1 MKKIKNI
8 FKNKVTRNASWM
20 IIGRIY
26 QMSLSFVVSMLTARY
41 LGPSNYGLINY
52 ASSFTSFFSTF
63 CVLGINSVIVKNF
76 IDHPNEE
83 GKTTGSAIGVRMIS
97 SICSVVLIM
106 VATLFL
112 DREERTTHLVV
123 LLLGLG
129 AIPQVF
135 DTLNYWFQAKL
146 ESKYAA
152 IASAIGYTVMM
163 GYKISLLVFQKNV
176 VWFAAASS
184 IEYLVVAV
192 CLYYNYRRHGGPS
205 LSFSWRKVKELLN
218 SSHHFILV
226 SLMVSIY

>member
-41 LGPSNYGLINY
+41 LGPSNYGLVNY

-97 SICSVVLIM
+97 SICSVVLI
-106 VATLFL
+106 
-112 DREERTTHLVV
+112 
-123 LLLGLG
+123 
-129 AIPQVF
+129 IPRAPPLSICNRQF
-135 DTLNYWFQAKL
+135 
-146 ESKYAA
+146 
-152 IASAIGYTVMM
+152 ASARFIF
-163 GYKISLLVFQKNV
+163 LLHFSHFIFLRFIFLPVRRTPAQTGGMSTRGAPCPRPASR
-176 VWFAAASS
+176 AADPRASS
-184 IEYLVVAV
+184 R
-192 CLYYNYRRHGGPS
+192 YRRLPCRRPARGRRRSAERRSRRGLYTRS
-205 LSFSWRKVKELLN
+205 LRAWG
-218 SSHHFILV
+218 
-226 SLMVSIY
+226 YG